1 MLTKPDAQQLQALA
15 RISRSS
21 DGEVLKAFLET
32 ELDRL
37 TTNLLDS
44 SGEVT
49 PKVQGMA
56 RQVKDLIVLLK
67 QAPELAE
74 KTR

>member
-1 MLTKPDAQQLQALA
+1 MLTRPDAQQIQALA
-15 RISRSS
+15 RLSS
-21 DGEVLKAFLET
+21 SADGEVFKALLET

-44 SGEVT
+44 SGDTT

-56 RQVKDLIVLLK
+56 RECKDILELLR
-67 QAPELAE
+67 QAPALAS
-74 KTR
+74 KSR

>member
-15 RISRSS
+15 RISRSA
-21 DGEVLKAFLET
+21 DGEVLKKFLET